1 MTFEAQIAVR
11 GARVRDKEPFAKDVP
26 ISAAGVGGGQMAWP
40 PEEMAWGQHLSER
53 ALLADGSEAPHKGS
67 SN

>member
-26 ISAAGVGGGQMAWP
+26 ISAAGVGGAEGL
-40 PEEMAWGQHLSER
+40 GSR
-53 ALLADGSEAPHKGS
+53 GDGFGPTPLRKGS
-67 SN
+67 ARWWVGGPS